1 MEPLTAVVIILAV
14 LVALLFAAGAGLYRR
29 VRELELATYNGV
41 GVRFA
46 GAAAGPEA
54 QANGLAVP
62 GATTMV
68 IKVNRRCPICDD
80 VLLAAAGMAA
90 DLPSD
95 LSFTVLSDDPGFDKS
110 LPGSIRVIKDPAIW
124 RAASVPY
131 SPALL
136 VVDENGVVVFTAPV
150 GSGEALTEIVE
161 RAVAN
166 RKGVKL

>member
-1 MEPLTAVVIILAV
+1 MTAVVIILAV
-14 LVALLFAAGAGLYRR
+14 LVALLFAGGAGLYRR

-46 GAAAGPEA
+46 TTGPEA
-54 QANGLAVP
+54 RANALAVP
-62 GATTMV
+62 GSTTMV

-80 VLLAAAGMAA
+80 VLLAAADMAA
-90 DLPSD
+90 TLPSD

-110 LPGSIRVIKDPAIW
+110 LPASVRVIRDPAIW

-131 SPALL
+131 APALL
-136 VVDENGVVVFTAPV
+136 VVDEHGVVVFTAPV

-166 RKGVKL
+166 KKEVKL